1 MLHVIN
7 YTLVCKVTWN
17 NKYKYFKVIYS
28 ASIISK
34 KVTLILY
41 LRCVW
46 FEERGGEM
54 MRLVLEYHIIEE
66 DEIIYKG
73 TDSNFDREWRENLEG
88 LTV

>member
-1 MLHVIN
+1 
-7 YTLVCKVTWN
+7 
-17 NKYKYFKVIYS
+17 
-28 ASIISK
+28 
-34 KVTLILY
+34 
-41 LRCVW
+41 
-46 FEERGGEM
+46 M